1 MEHSFQLYY
10 LQPKTE
16 ELERELE
23 ADAQFLLVKFNHVLP
38 QIRRV
43 ADKFLASLVE
53 KYVAVLLIYNFDHV
67 YTFSGADSQLSGH
80 TDSIYL
86 TQVYA

>member
-1 MEHSFQLYY
+1 

-16 ELERELE
+16 QLERELE

-43 ADKFLASLVE
+43 ADKLLACLVE
-53 KYVAVLLIYNFDHV
+53 KYVSVVFFN
-67 YTFSGADSQLSGH
+67 
-80 TDSIYL
+80 
-86 TQVYA
+86 